1 MFQGQPLIRF
11 WDSFFHHYYIL
22 LLFIIF
28 MWSLYIYIYIYDMC
42 MICLWLSRTWWTGK
56 SETLQKMTV
65 ERQVNDPGRGT
76 TRGTMGNSKKTS
88 QLYAICHSW
97 SLEFISYHFSS
108 FMTIFHGW
116 HCWHLSCPPVIFT
129 TTLAAVVEQC
139 GALRKENG
147 ESRERR
153 CSGPATW
160 CALQLW
166 CALAGCW
173 DDSEA
178 WNGWKPLKT
187 NLLNHVEPLCAPKMY
202 IYL

>member
-28 MWSLYIYIYIYDMC
+28 MWSLYIYIF
-42 MICLWLSRTWWTGK
+42 MICVWYVYGSPGHDGRESPRLCRKWRLNDRWTILGGEQPGEPWGTQKKLLSF
-56 SETLQKMTV
+56 M
-65 ERQVNDPGRGT
+65 P
-76 TRGTMGNSKKTS
+76 
-88 QLYAICHSW
+88 YAIHDHLNSFHIISVLSW
-97 SLEFISYHFSS
+97 L
-108 FMTIFHGW
+108 IFHGW

-129 TTLAAVVEQC
+129 TILAAVVEQC

-178 WNGWKPLKT
+178 WNGWKPICWT
-187 NLLNHVEPLCAPKMY
+187 MLNHCVPPKCIY